1 MVAEVLS
8 RAGGVPNG
16 AAAGAMDR
24 GDAGVAFDD
33 DGARRLYLTCVVG
46 GETYLVP
53 ARSIREVEEVRGV
66 TPVPNTPAW
75 LLGVMN
81 LRGSIVGVADLAR
94 FLGLA
99 GPGPQPRPTPG
110 GSASTMAEALVCGE
124 DEATVALAVEAVS
137 AIRPLADA
145 EILPLPELH
154 GGGQGAAAT
163 TATRYLAGL
172 YRAAGSPG
180 DAALVGVLDLDGV
193 LRALQGPAAPV
204 SPTGRS

>member
-1 MVAEVLS
+1 MMVAEVSL
-8 RAGGVPNG
+8 RAGGAPDRS
-16 AAAGAMDR
+16 AAGV
-24 GDAGVAFDD
+24 GFDD

-99 GPGPQPRPTPG
+99 GPGQQPRPAPRG
-110 GSASTMAEALVCGE
+110 LSSATAEALVCGE

-137 AIRPLADA
+137 AIRPLSEA

-154 GGGQGAAAT
+154 GEGLAP

-193 LRALQGPAAPV
+193 LRALEGPAAPA
-204 SPTGRS
+204 G

>member
-1 MVAEVLS
+1 MVAEVS
-8 RAGGVPNG
+8 IRGGG
-16 AAAGAMDR
+16 APDRSAAGALGR
-24 GDAGVAFDD
+24 GDAGAEFDD
-33 DGARRLYLTCVVG
+33 AGARRLYLTCVVG

-99 GPGPQPRPTPG
+99 GPGPQPRPGPG
-110 GSASTMAEALVCGE
+110 GSASTMAEALVCGQ

-154 GGGQGAAAT
+154 GESAAR

-172 YRAAGSPG
+172 YRAAG

-193 LRALQGPAAPV
+193 LRALEGPAAPV
-204 SPTGRS
+204 GSEK

>member
-1 MVAEVLS
+1 MVAEVLF
-8 RAGGVPNG
+8 RAGGAPDG
-16 AAAGAMDR
+16 SAAGVEVD
-24 GDAGVAFDD
+24 DAAP
-33 DGARRLYLTCVVG
+33 RRLYLTCVVG

-53 ARSIREVEEVRGV
+53 AGSIREVEEVRAV

-99 GPGPQPRPTPG
+99 GPGPQPRPAPA
-110 GSASTMAEALVCGE
+110 GSASTTAEALVCGQ

-145 EILPLPELH
+145 EILPLPALH
-154 GGGQGAAAT
+154 GEGQGAAAH

-172 YRAAGSPG
+172 YREAG
-180 DAALVGVLDLDGV
+180 DAALVGVLDLDRV
-193 LRALQGPAAPV
+193 LRALEGPA
-204 SPTGRS
+204 GMRSEQ